1 METVEINTYDN
12 VFEVSKQW
20 LLANTEADS
29 VEEFLDTYTWDEG
42 EWLYFLYQKDE
53 REFEIGILTDQIKQ
67 GYRLFK
73 NNGHT
78 QEGLLH
84 DSSKKTCYQFSY
96 FDSHG
101 AVGDLEADTLE
112 KMAVKIYN
120 LGFQVCSVGHHKILK

>member
-53 REFEIGILTDQIKQ
+53 REFEIGILTSIGRSPPPLK
-67 GYRLFK
+67 
-73 NNGHT
+73 
-78 QEGLLH
+78 
-84 DSSKKTCYQFSY
+84 
-96 FDSHG
+96 
-101 AVGDLEADTLE
+101 VGDECLFFYF
-112 KMAVKIYN
+112 MI
-120 LGFQVCSVGHHKILK
+120 